1 MTEKLGSTTMNEKD
15 GGLPMNPLLIDVP
28 TELYTERLYIRMPRP
43 GDGKAVY
50 EAIVESIE
58 DLKPWLAFAN
68 DEQTDQKTE
77 ENLREAIIQYLKR
90 DDLRLLVFLK
100 ETGEFVASS
109 GLHRID
115 WSVPKF
121 EIGYWICSTMSGQGY
136 ITEAVEG
143 ITRFAM
149 QELGAK
155 RIEIRCD
162 SNNWKSRRVP
172 ERLGFILEGV
182 LKNDMVSIYGTGLRD
197 LCIYAKT
204 R

>member
-1 MTEKLGSTTMNEKD
+1 
-15 GGLPMNPLLIDVP
+15 MNPLLIEVP

-50 EAIVESIE
+50 EAIMESIE
-58 DLKPWLAFAN
+58 DLKPWLPFASE
-68 DEQTDQKTE
+68 EQTDQKTE
-77 ENLREAIIQYLKR
+77 ENLREAIIQYWKR
-90 DDLRLLVFLK
+90 EDLRLLVFLK

-121 EIGYWICSTMSGQGY
+121 EIGYWIRSTKSGQGY

-143 ITRFAM
+143 INRFAM
-149 QELGAK
+149 QELGAR

-162 SNNWKSRRVP
+162 SNNLKSRRVP
-172 ERLGFILEGV
+172 ERLGFILEGI
-182 LKNDMVSIYGTGLRD
+182 LKNDMVSIDGTGLRD
-197 LCIYAKT
+197 TCIYAKT